1 MLATNLDLKSQRR
14 VGKSSVRAEL
24 STVARARTMDETRD
38 GRNRDAT
45 LLTRG
50 LAGRKPRDTLNLT
63 LLVHSGLLPCF
74 SSLTPPNWKLQGK
87 ESIGH
92 I

>member
-1 MLATNLDLKSQRR
+1 MKHVVRGVGWESASNQPRPKEPEER
-14 VGKSSVRAEL
+14 VGKSSVTAEL

-50 LAGRKPRDTLNLT
+50 LAGRKPRDTLTSLSWCT
-63 LLVHSGLLPCF
+63 LASCRVSH
-74 SSLTPPNWKLQGK
+74 
-87 ESIGH
+87 H
-92 I
+92 